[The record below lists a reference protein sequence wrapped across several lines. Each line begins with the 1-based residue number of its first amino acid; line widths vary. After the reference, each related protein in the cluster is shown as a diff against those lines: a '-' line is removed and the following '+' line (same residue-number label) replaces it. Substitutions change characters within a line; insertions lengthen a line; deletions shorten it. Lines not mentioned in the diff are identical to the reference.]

1 MGWFTS
7 SKYPKWLLGIF
18 LVLWAV
24 TFINIKY
31 PFDFFLEHVFT
42 VLFLLLLIFTYRKF
56 RLSNV
61 SYTLIFFYMV
71 LHIIGAH
78 YTYSEVPY
86 NVWLQNMFGFDI
98 QQYFGFQRNH
108 FDRLVH
114 FSFGFLMAYPVR
126 EIFMRIANARG
137 FWSYYLP
144 LDVMASFSALYEIVE
159 MGVAL
164 ILGGDVAQTYNGE
177 QGDRWDAIKDMAF
190 AISGGIIAMFTIF
203 LINWRYK
210 KNFWQDIKKSF
221 AVKRKAP
228 LGEVELQRMK
238 QNR

>member
-7 SKYPKWLLGIF
+7 KHYPKHLLIIL
-18 LVLWAV
+18 LVFWAF
-24 TFINIKY
+24 TFIGIKY
-31 PFDFFLEHVFT
+31 PFDFFLEHIFT
-42 VLFLLLLIFTYRKF
+42 VLFLALLIFTHKKF

-61 SYTLIFFYMV
+61 SYSLIFIYMI

-86 NVWLQNMFGFDI
+86 NEWSKALFGFDI
-98 QQYFGFQRNH
+98 QQFFNFQRNNY
-108 FDRLVH
+108 DRLVH
-114 FSFGFLMAYPVR
+114 FSFGLLMAYPVR
-126 EIFMRIANARG
+126 EIFLRIASVRG
-137 FWSYYLP
+137 FWGYYFP

-164 ILGGDVAQTYNGE
+164 MLGGEVAQTYNGE
-177 QGDRWDAIKDMAF
+177 QGDRWDAIKDMGM
-190 AISGGIIAMFTIF
+190 AITGGVIAMVTIF

-210 KNFWQDIKKSF
+210 KGFWKDIGQSF
-221 AVKRKAP
+221 SVKRKTP

-238 QNR
+238 KDR